1 MRHVSVVSI
10 LLGDNQPC
18 EGAAQNL
25 ETMSGEPKLSA
36 TGACPFCG
44 VAAPV
49 PHETQEGC
57 IEALHS
63 EIGRMRDVLAALRP
77 AGTDPLA
84 EVSDTPAAAAIRLL
98 LD

>member
-1 MRHVSVVSI
+1 
-10 LLGDNQPC
+10 
-18 EGAAQNL
+18 
-25 ETMSGEPKLSA
+25 MSGKPKVPA

-49 PHETQEGC
+49 PHETQAGC
-57 IEALHS
+57 IQALQS

-77 AGTDPLA
+77 AGTDPLV
-84 EVSDTPAAAAIRLL
+84 EVPDNPAAPTIRLS